1 MKHTN
6 SWFIRMCSLF
16 LTAVMV
22 FCAIPMVAYAE
33 EWRSAEASA
42 TSDASDTSASASN
55 TEGSTVTAD
64 TPSDIDLPI
73 VEVVELREESVKHF
87 RLPDGTYVAAQYP
100 SPV

>member
-1 MKHTN
+1 MKYLTKQRC
-6 SWFIRMCSLF
+6 IRLLALL
-16 LTAVMV
+16 LTAVMA

-55 TEGSTVTAD
+55 IESSTVTAD

-73 VEVVELREESVKHF
+73 
-87 RLPDGTYVAAQYP
+87 
-100 SPV
+100 